1 MINKIKDREQ
11 LFNKFFD
18 AFQVWFNKHY
28 ENKKIDRKI
37 IIWDLFGG
45 SNNSVWNALKDYD
58 FIEVY
63 TFDINTNIKHDKQ
76 YIINLGKENID
87 NFIEFIEMG
96 NFPKPDFITASPLCN
111 SFSVILQTPDGG
123 TLGWKKEIIK
133 DSWKYRGN
141 HYEYVEDS
149 FKIRDEQSF
158 NEMKAKNNF
167 FRYME
172 YEKIKNNAE
181 LGFRC
186 MKNTIDIIRKYNP
199 LCYYIENPW
208 TSKIWDVFHYYS
220 ATRHKNRAH
229 YNNYDLTHT
238 QKPTCFLSNMRMLLN
253 HENLK
258 GNVEKRASKARSN
271 VCFKGT
277 SKPLEQGTNTL
288 IPELLIKHIISLFL
302 EEWKTRKYNVG
313 NIFKEYEEHLKKK
326 GG

>member
-1 MINKIKDREQ
+1 MIDKIKRCEKIH
-11 LFNKFFD
+11 NEFFE
-18 AFQVWFNKHY
+18 AFGVWLKKY
-28 ENKKIDRKI
+28 YPNKKLVV
-37 IIWDLFGG
+37 WDLFGG
-45 SNNSVWNALKDYD
+45 SNNSVWNALKQYD

-63 TFDINTNIKHDKQ
+63 TFDINTNIKHEKQ
-76 YIINLGKENID
+76 YIINLGKKDIEN
-87 NFIEFIEMG
+87 FVEFIEMG
-96 NFPKPDFITASPLCN
+96 NFPKPDFICASPLCN

-133 DSWKYRGN
+133 DTWKRGGN
-141 HYEYVEDS
+141 EYESEEIKFS
-149 FKIRDEQSF
+149 IRDEKSF
-158 NEMKAKNNF
+158 WEMKAKNNF

-186 MKNTIDIIRKYNP
+186 MKNTIEIINNYKP
-199 LCYYIENPW
+199 LCWYVENPW
-208 TSKIWDVFHYYS
+208 TSRIWDVFNYFSARHY
-220 ATRHKNRAH
+220 RNRAH

-238 QKPTCFLSNMRMLLN
+238 QKPTCFLSNINLLLN

-288 IPELLIKHIISLFL
+288 IPSLLIKQIISLFL
-302 EEWKTRKYNVG
+302 EEWKFNG
-313 NIFKEYEEHLKKK
+313 HNISNIFKEYEEHLKK